1 MATTSNA
8 LPTIPISP
16 EALAFKRADRDLIER
31 FRVLP
36 VANIGDAM
44 DRLGI
49 VDPAIHPV
57 WTGARMA
64 GSAFTVWTR
73 SGDNVVIHQALDIA
87 SPGDVLAVNG
97 GGDVSRALFGELMG
111 VRAKVRGLEGIVI
124 DGAVR
129 DAADLGNLGLP
140 VFARGTSP
148 AGPYKNGPGRLLTS
162 IALGGV
168 AVRPGD
174 VLVGDGDGL
183 VVVPLEEA
191 AVVLE
196 KAEEIHRTEA
206 KKRASYLETPTA
218 R

>member
-1 MATTSNA
+1 MATTSSA
-8 LPTIPISP
+8 LPTIPVSP
-16 EALAFKRADRDLIER
+16 EALSFKRADREMLDR
-31 FRVLP
+31 FRALP

-57 WTGARMA
+57 WTGARLA

-87 SPGDVLAVNG
+87 SPGDVLAING

-111 VRAKVRGLEGIVI
+111 VRAKVRGLEGLAI

-129 DAADLGNLGLP
+129 DAADLGALELP

-148 AGPYKNGPGRLLTS
+148 AGPYKNGPGRLLVP

-174 VLVGDGDGL
+174 VIVGDGDGL

-191 AVVLE
+191 ATVLD

-206 KKRASYLETPTA
+206 VKRASYLKTPP

>member
-1 MATTSNA
+1 MATTSTA
-8 LPTIPISP
+8 LPTIPISA
-16 EALAFKRADRDLIER
+16 ESLAFRRAEAELIDR

-57 WTGARMA
+57 WAGARTA

-87 SPGDVLAVNG
+87 SPGDILAING
-97 GGDVSRALFGELMG
+97 GGDVTRALFGELMG
-111 VRAKVRGLEGIVI
+111 LRAKVRGLGGIVI

-129 DAADLGNLGLP
+129 DAADLGALGLP

-148 AGPYKNGPGRLLTS
+148 AGPYKNGPGRLLVP

-174 VLVGDGDGL
+174 VIVGDGDGL
-183 VVVPLEEA
+183 VVVPLEETKT
-191 AVVLE
+191 VLE

-206 KKRASYLETPTA
+206 TKRASYLKPPA